1 MTTPSP
7 AAPHHRFHADALAD
21 RPSATG
27 GGRVLGLDGLRAVAV
42 LLVLG
47 FHFGVGGLGGGFFGV
62 DVFYVLSG
70 FLITGL
76 LLAEYERRDRIGLG
90 TFWLRRARR
99 LLPAL
104 LLVLVAVTLMVRFA
118 EPAGTYPG
126 FRGAALSALFY
137 VSNWWQVATSGN
149 YFVATGATSPLTHTW
164 SLAVEE
170 QFYLVW
176 PLVVLGVLH
185 LAGSFRR
192 GVRAVLAVAAVGA
205 VASAVEMAALFHPG
219 GNTTRIYFGTDT
231 HAQSVL
237 VGAVLACLLTLVARR
252 QGASGMAP
260 LARAGAVRI
269 VLTVA
274 GLVGGLVVLLAA
286 RRLDG
291 ASSAA
296 YRGGFLLVA
305 LCSAVAIAA
314 VVTVPRGPLARLL
327 SIAPLVWLGTLSYGI
342 YLWHFPVAVYLDAGR
357 TGLHGPALLALRTGV
372 TVAVAAASFYL
383 VERPVLEGRF
393 WRTLRAAGPAVVA
406 VVVTVAVVVAGTA
419 GQATAAP
426 TTPAGLVGATATA
439 AEWRAVHLT
448 SFDGSGRRLRVL
460 IVGDSLALTVA
471 VGIAPY
477 ARAYGMDL
485 DGLRRGRRPA
495 AVGPRRGGRSVPQL
509 PDVAD
514 LVERRRAPA
523 ASAGRRSGHRLLGS
537 DGPRRRRPLAAPR
550 RPGVRRLRDGPARP
564 GGGRPL
570 VRWRPG
576 GPVHRPLLPHR
587 RAAGRQPVA
596 PGRPGPGGPP
606 QPAPGRRGPAPPR
619 RGEPRAAQPV
629 PRPAGALHLDARRSG
644 RPSGGRRPHDPGRG
658 RLPGAPDPA
667 AAGRARPALTDSLV
681 RGREPAGPGCDGRI
695 S

>member
-1 MTTPSP
+1 MTTPIP

-47 FHFGVGGLGGGFFGV
+47 FHFGVGWLGGGFFGV

-76 LLAEYERRDRIGLG
+76 LLAEFERRDRIGLG
-90 TFWLRRARR
+90 AFWLRRARR

-118 EPAGTYPG
+118 EPAGAYPG
-126 FRGAALSALFY
+126 YRGAALSALFY
-137 VSNWWQVATSGN
+137 VSNWWQVAGSGN
-149 YFVATGATSPLTHTW
+149 YFVATGVTSPLTHTW

-176 PLVVLGVLH
+176 PLIVLGVLH

-205 VASAVEMAALFHPG
+205 VASAVEMAAFFRPG

-252 QGASGMAP
+252 RGASGMDP
-260 LARAGAVRI
+260 VARGAGARTL
-269 VLTVA
+269 LTVA
-274 GLVGGLVVLLAA
+274 GLVGAAVVVAA
-286 RRLDG
+286 SRQLDG
-291 ASSAA
+291 ASPAA

-305 LCSAVAIAA
+305 VCSAVAVAA
-314 VVTVPRGPLARLL
+314 VVTVPRGPLARVL
-327 SIAPLVWLGTLSYGI
+327 SAAPLVWLGMLSYGI

-357 TGLHGPALLALRTGV
+357 TGLHGPALLALRSVV
-372 TVAVAAASFYL
+372 TVLVAAASFYL

-393 WRTLRAAGPAVVA
+393 WRTLRSAGPAAVA

-426 TTPAGLVGATATA
+426 TSPAGLVGSRATA

-471 VGIAPY
+471 VGMARY
-477 ARAYGMDL
+477 ARSYGIDL
-485 DGLRRGRRPA
+485 
-495 AVGPRRGGRSVPQL
+495 GGRSHTGCGVAIALPLSDHGVVGDPFTNCPTWPTWWSDDVRQLHPQVVGL
-509 PDVAD
+509 VIGFWEVMDRVVDGHWQHLGDRGYDAYETAQLERAVAVLSSGGAKVALFTAPYFQTGEQPDGRPWPQDDPARVDRLNQLLADVARRHPGVVS
-514 LVERRRAPA
+514 LVPLHRFLDPQGHFTWTLDGHVVRQGDGVHTTLAGGAYLAP
-523 ASAGRRSGHRLLGS
+523 RILPLLAEL
-537 DGPRRRRPLAAPR
+537 GPR
-550 RPGVRRLRDGPARP
+550 
-564 GGGRPL
+564 
-570 VRWRPG
+570 
-576 GPVHRPLLPHR
+576 
-587 RAAGRQPVA
+587 
-596 PGRPGPGGPP
+596 
-606 QPAPGRRGPAPPR
+606 
-619 RGEPRAAQPV
+619 
-629 PRPAGALHLDARRSG
+629 
-644 RPSGGRRPHDPGRG
+644 
-658 RLPGAPDPA
+658 
-667 AAGRARPALTDSLV
+667 
-681 RGREPAGPGCDGRI
+681 
-695 S
+695 

>member
-27 GGRVLGLDGLRAVAV
+27 RGRVLGLDGLRAVAV

-90 TFWLRRARR
+90 AFWLRRARR

-126 FRGAALSALFY
+126 YRGAALSALFY

-176 PLVVLGVLH
+176 PLVVLAVLH

-205 VASAVEMAALFHPG
+205 MASAVEMAVLFRPG

-252 QGASGMAP
+252 RGVGGMAP
-260 LARAGAVRI
+260 VAPAGAPRI
-269 VLTVA
+269 VLTLA
-274 GLVGGLVVLLAA
+274 GLAGVLVVFVAA
-286 RRLDG
+286 RRLNG
-291 ASSAA
+291 ASTDT

-305 LCSAVAIAA
+305 LCSAAAIAA
-314 VVTVPRGPLARLL
+314 VVSVPAARWPGCCRAPPWCGWAPCPTA
-327 SIAPLVWLGTLSYGI
+327 SISGTSR
-342 YLWHFPVAVYLDAGR
+342 WPS
-357 TGLHGPALLALRTGV
+357 T
-372 TVAVAAASFYL
+372 S
-383 VERPVLEGRF
+383 
-393 WRTLRAAGPAVVA
+393 
-406 VVVTVAVVVAGTA
+406 
-419 GQATAAP
+419 
-426 TTPAGLVGATATA
+426 TPAGRDCTVRPCWRCGSIIVKVKDAEKILPVSRQSSAIVLKSDGSVA
-439 AEWRAVHLT
+439 AFLRIFNASRYAHVHPGIDL
-448 SFDGSGRRLRVL
+448 SFDKF
-460 IVGDSLALTVA
+460 DSCPDAPLERILAE
-471 VGIAPY
+471 
-477 ARAYGMDL
+477 
-485 DGLRRGRRPA
+485 
-495 AVGPRRGGRSVPQL
+495 RGGV
-509 PDVAD
+509 
-514 LVERRRAPA
+514 
-523 ASAGRRSGHRLLGS
+523 
-537 DGPRRRRPLAAPR
+537 
-550 RPGVRRLRDGPARP
+550 
-564 GGGRPL
+564 
-570 VRWRPG
+570 
-576 GPVHRPLLPHR
+576 PLL
-587 RAAGRQPVA
+587 
-596 PGRPGPGGPP
+596 
-606 QPAPGRRGPAPPR
+606 
-619 RGEPRAAQPV
+619 
-629 PRPAGALHLDARRSG
+629 RSK
-644 RPSGGRRPHDPGRG
+644 
-658 RLPGAPDPA
+658 
-667 AAGRARPALTDSLV
+667 
-681 RGREPAGPGCDGRI
+681 
-695 S
+695 